1 MRRYQVGQQNKIQE
15 NLDELTEQLQTVR
28 TDNETLRNT
37 VASLEQELTR
47 SKDQS
52 TQLDGERNS
61 MQQENEKLTATIQDL
76 QSQAN
81 DLARVNGNMR
91 TKLESLFNSDETVK
105 KLRAEHDSLEKE
117 EQKLPVLERRK
128 DIFLQLETLGKEY
141 QLK

>member
-1 MRRYQVGQQNKIQE
+1 
-15 NLDELTEQLQTVR
+15 
-28 TDNETLRNT
+28 
-37 VASLEQELTR
+37 
-47 SKDQS
+47 
-52 TQLDGERNS
+52 